1 MKWLILYQ
9 GINIFL
15 DGFIST
21 ENLRFCEESLTF
33 RMMETAEVLSIEQDL
48 T

>member
-21 ENLRFCEESLTF
+21 ENLRFREESLTF